1 MQQYNTVPSGY
12 KTIKITEQL
21 EPFLSKSIFKE
32 RKKIKLEIKI
42 RHISYSDSP
51 YLRCSKRYVTGT
63 NKREYTTYQFPS
75 D

>member
-32 RKKIKLEIKI
+32 RKKLLNWKLKLDIS
-42 RHISYSDSP
+42 RTQTLHI
-51 YLRCSKRYVTGT
+51 
-63 NKREYTTYQFPS
+63 
-75 D
+75 